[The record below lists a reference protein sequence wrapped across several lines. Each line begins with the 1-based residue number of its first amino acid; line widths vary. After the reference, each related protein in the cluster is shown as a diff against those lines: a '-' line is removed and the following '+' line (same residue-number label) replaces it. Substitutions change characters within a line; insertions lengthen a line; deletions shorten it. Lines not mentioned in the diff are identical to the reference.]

1 MTAPLRSRLLL
12 LVFSVLAPG
21 VAAAVWVISQTYQAE
36 RESLSRQLRDTTVA
50 LATVI
55 DRAAVQRPAELQQL
69 IAQEHLPPDWV
80 VQVIAPG
87 GEIVAAQPPGPAA
100 TLSHLPSEFQQRP
113 APGREL
119 ALEIASTQGRA
130 MNVHLSTTA
139 RGWTLLGAAP
149 TPTLTGAMP
158 VAVKKVVVGSLA
170 LLGLALA
177 GVLWAARG
185 IADAAREP
193 KQLALRATSGEAIKA
208 GSSGS
213 TESDDSATALT
224 TAADTL
230 RQSRSELERHVAD
243 AVQKTRDAERQAS
256 RSQRIEALGRLTGGV
271 AHDFNN
277 LLGIISN
284 SAHLIERQTSG
295 VDVQAALAAT
305 LRAVAVGSRLTQQLL
320 RFAGQHQVNAHA
332 VDLSRALPDLR
343 DLMQTVLGARTE
355 VAVAVAPGTACV
367 TIDTNELELALTN
380 LALNARAAMP
390 LGGRLRVEAR
400 RAHGDEVP
408 DLPDGDYVLIT
419 VSDNGLGIDDDAAG
433 RVFEPFFTTKAVGQ
447 GTGLSLAQ
455 VLGFCVQAGGTARL
469 TSTEGLGTTVSLL
482 LPARPADTAIS
493 PVASAPSVSSVPSAA
508 LAPSIDGSR
517 VLLVED
523 NDDLAAMTKA
533 LLIGWGCE
541 VERAA
546 ASEAALRLIA
556 DEPAFD
562 VVLSDI
568 RMPGGMDGLGL
579 ARVLRDYCPDLPVVL
594 LSGYAALTLDDEDF
608 IVLTKPCPPTA
619 LITALHGAIEGVAAH
634 R

>member
-1 MTAPLRSRLLL
+1 MTVSLRSRLLL
-12 LVFSVLAPG
+12 LMLSVLVPG
-21 VAAAVWVISQTYQAE
+21 GAAALWVISQTYQVE
-36 RESLSRQLRDTTVA
+36 HQSLNRQLRDTTVT

-69 IAQEHLPPDWV
+69 IAQEHLPADWV
-80 VQVIAPG
+80 VQVIAPS
-87 GEIVAAQPPGPAA
+87 GEVVAAQSSGPAD
-100 TLSHLPSEFQQRP
+100 TLSRLPSELQSRP
-113 APGREL
+113 APGGEL
-119 ALEIASTQGRA
+119 TLEIASTRGQS
-130 MNVHLSTTA
+130 MNVHLSTTP
-139 RGWTLLGAAP
+139 RGWTLLSAAP
-149 TPTLTGAMP
+149 TPTLRGPMP
-158 VAVKKVVVGSLA
+158 AAVQKVVAGSLL

-177 GVLWAARG
+177 GALWGARG
-185 IADAAREP
+185 IVDPVRALRRAAR
-193 KQLALRATSGEAIKA
+193 RARSGEPITV
-208 GSSGS
+208 GRTGI
-213 TESDDSATALT
+213 TECDEVAAALT
-224 TAADTL
+224 TATDTL

-243 AVQKTRDAERQAS
+243 AVRQARETEQQMS

-284 SAHLIERQTSG
+284 SAHLIERQTAG
-295 VDVQAALAAT
+295 VDVQAPLAAT
-305 LRAVAVGSRLTQQLL
+305 FRAVAVGSRLTQQLL
-320 RFAGQHQVNAHA
+320 RFAGQHQVNANA
-332 VDLSRALPDLR
+332 VDLSQALPDLR

-355 VAVAVAPGTACV
+355 VTVAVAPGTPCV

-380 LALNARAAMP
+380 LTLNARDAMP
-390 LGGRLRVEAR
+390 LGGHLRVQGR
-400 RAHGDEVP
+400 RAHEDEVP

-419 VSDNGLGIDDDAAG
+419 VSDDGMGIDDDAA
-433 RVFEPFFTTKAVGQ
+433 RRAFEPFFTTKAVGE

-482 LPARPADTAIS
+482 LPACSADTAVAIAIA
-493 PVASAPSVSSVPSAA
+493 PVASDSSVPS
-508 LAPSIDGSR
+508 IDGTR
-517 VLLVED
+517 LLLVED
-523 NDDLAAMTKA
+523 NDDLAEVTAA
-533 LLIGWGCE
+533 LLGRLGCE
-541 VERAA
+541 VRRAA
-546 ASEAALRLIA
+546 DSQDALRLIA

-594 LSGYAALTLDDEDF
+594 LSGYAAMTSADEDF

-619 LITALHGAIEGVAAH
+619 LITALHDAIEGVAAH